1 MTMLL
6 QLRGSFLIP
15 NPYFPKLNNSDQ
27 ELHFWT
33 NGWDKVWNT
42 MTRGLVH
49 RLVTDSW
56 EWCLAHDTCSLDL
69 YEALSRSHGGYSSPK
84 DAYGEEPTEA
94 GRGSQ
99 ASSVLAQ
106 GHMCMDF
113 LGVELFVLLVSVY
126 FLTSFLYPWMGV
138 MPRHAP
144 EKAGWK
150 REKCVFHLTCARPY
164 GQSSEKTLLVLIG
177 TDWQG
182 ASLPARFPFN
192 QSVFPG
198 QKGHSPEQD

>member
-1 MTMLL
+1 MTVLL

-113 LGVELFVLLVSVY
+113 LGVELFLLLVSVY

-150 REKCVFHLTCARPY
+150 SY
-164 GQSSEKTLLVLIG
+164 GQSSEKILLVLIG

-182 ASLPARFPFN
+182 ASLPARCPFN